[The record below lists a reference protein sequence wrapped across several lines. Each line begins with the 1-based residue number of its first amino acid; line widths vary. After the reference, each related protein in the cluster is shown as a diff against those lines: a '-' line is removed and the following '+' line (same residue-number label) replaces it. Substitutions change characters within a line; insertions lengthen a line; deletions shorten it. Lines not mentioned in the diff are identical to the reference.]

1 MFCPECQAEYR
12 SGFKTCSDCHVD
24 LVETLPEAAKDG
36 SAALL
41 DSDLQEVWTGKN
53 QEECV
58 MHCSELRNAKI
69 PYEAF
74 RHQLRAFADADGNY
88 RIAVLPKFVERARKV
103 IEHGNLDDG
112 DDPGVDP
119 EMELA
124 AQDDK
129 PPTDVDDEH
138 LDWSDEAP
146 DDATVEV
153 ATAPTRDVADMM
165 VLALRESDIESRI
178 TILPDGARKI
188 FVTPHDESRAREIVR
203 EVESGDP
210 PE

>member
-12 SGFKTCSDCHVD
+12 AGFTTCSDCRVA
-24 LVETLPEAAKDG
+24 LVETLPEASKDG
-36 SAALL
+36 STALL

-58 MHCSELRNAKI
+58 MHCSELRGAKI

-88 RIAVLPKFVERARKV
+88 RIAVLPEFVERAKQI
-103 IEHGNLDDG
+103 IEHGNLDEGNDPDG
-112 DDPGVDP
+112 DRDVQ
-119 EMELA
+119 LA

-138 LDWSDEAP
+138 FDWKDEAP

-153 ATAPTRDVADMM
+153 ATGLTRDIADMM
-165 VLALRESDIESRI
+165 VLALRESDIETRI
-178 TILPDGARKI
+178 TILPDGTRKI

>member
-1 MFCPECQAEYR
+1 
-12 SGFKTCSDCHVD
+12 
-24 LVETLPEAAKDG
+24 
-36 SAALL
+36 
-41 DSDLQEVWTGKN
+41 
-53 QEECV
+53 

-112 DDPGVDP
+112 DGPGVDP

-188 FVTPHDESRAREIVR
+188 FVTRHDESRAREIVR